1 MVILGMEYEMNERIK
16 ELAKEAGAHI
26 STRNLMSNPPQHVE
40 TVELW
45 DDKIEKFAEMIVKE
59 CIYTLQLK
67 IVRNGNTPE
76 NLRSREHIRDLG
88 EKFGIEFP
96 MDYYPDRNKH
106 FGVES

>member
-1 MVILGMEYEMNERIK
+1 MNERIK
-16 ELAKEAGAHI
+16 ELAEQAFGSTLDTDPILIFEA
-26 STRNLMSNPPQHVE
+26 
-40 TVELW
+40 
-45 DDKIEKFAEMIVKE
+45 EKFAELIVKE

>member
-1 MVILGMEYEMNERIK
+1 MNERIK
-16 ELAKEAGAHI
+16 ELAKQAGMWRQHYDI
-26 STRNLMSNPPQHVE
+26 GEESPSNLVE
-40 TVELW
+40 
-45 DDKIEKFAEMIVKE
+45 FAELIIKE

-67 IVRNGNTPE
+67 IVRNGNTTE

-106 FGVES
+106 FGVE

>member
-1 MVILGMEYEMNERIK
+1 MNERIK
-16 ELAKEAGAHI
+16 ELSVIAK
-26 STRNLMSNPPQHVE
+26 NLTTDDAIHLSRIHNR
-40 TVELW
+40 TLSLDELEE
-45 DDKIEKFAEMIVKE
+45 IFAEKFAELIVRE

>member
-1 MVILGMEYEMNERIK
+1 MNKQIRALIDQ
-16 ELAKEAGAHI
+16 AGWTNAY
-26 STRNLMSNPPQHVE
+26 TDPKYGFEPVFEGEDRNLAC
-40 TVELW
+40 
-45 DDKIEKFAEMIVKE
+45 IEKFAELIVKE

>member
-1 MVILGMEYEMNERIK
+1 MNERIK
-16 ELAKEAGAHI
+16 ELMNQSME
-26 STRNLMSNPPQHVE
+26 STGVEGLGGSYMELNP
-40 TVELW
+40 
-45 DDKIEKFAEMIVKE
+45 KKFAELIVKE

-67 IVRNGNTPE
+67 IVRNGYTPE
-76 NLRSREHIRDLG
+76 NLRSLEHIKDLG

>member
-1 MVILGMEYEMNERIK
+1 MMNERIQKLAEQANAWYPDGYPSGEGGDAAWQNLVIFDK
-16 ELAKEAGAHI
+16 EDL
-26 STRNLMSNPPQHVE
+26 V
-40 TVELW
+40 
-45 DDKIEKFAEMIVKE
+45 KFAELIVKE

>member
-1 MVILGMEYEMNERIK
+1 MNEQIKNIHNTRIREIADKCVNRTNGDFGMVIEGGVDL
-16 ELAKEAGAHI
+16 
-26 STRNLMSNPPQHVE
+26 
-40 TVELW
+40 
-45 DDKIEKFAEMIVKE
+45 EKFAEFLVKE

-96 MDYYPDRNKH
+96 MDYYPDRNKD
-106 FGVES
+106 FGVEE

>member
-1 MVILGMEYEMNERIK
+1 MMNDRIRK
-16 ELAKEAGAHI
+16 LAKQADKWAAEEFHQLFLDNINAD
-26 STRNLMSNPPQHVE
+26 RQ
-40 TVELW
+40 ELFN
-45 DDKIEKFAEMIVKE
+45 KKFAELIVKE

>member
-1 MVILGMEYEMNERIK
+1 MNERIRL
-16 ELAKEAGAHI
+16 LALQAGATTTQRSGWI
-26 STRNLMSNPPQHVE
+26 DYGTLDLDV
-40 TVELW
+40 
-45 DDKIEKFAEMIVKE
+45 EKFAELIVKE

-106 FGVES
+106 FGVK